1 VNGSP
6 TSGVSSSSMNLKN
19 WLTIRLDRSVDL
31 FSLRGTE
38 DYRKELTR
46 SEVKRRCKLPIQ
58 NHQPCND
65 ISNTVPHPSS
75 DWCFPGSSFPGLW
88 SEVSCIALLPII
100 CSVTLFNLRIFC
112 KAIQFP

>member
-46 SEVKRRCKLPIQ
+46 REVKRRCRSNYQ
-58 NHQPCND
+58 YRT
-65 ISNTVPHPSS
+65 ISHATILAIRYHTQAAIER
-75 DWCFPGSSFPGLW
+75 FPGSSFPGL
-88 SEVSCIALLPII
+88 
-100 CSVTLFNLRIFC
+100 
-112 KAIQFP
+112 

>member
-88 SEVSCIALLPII
+88 SEVSCIASPYYMLGHI
-100 CSVTLFNLRIFC
+100 V
-112 KAIQFP
+112 